1 MNNDQTT
8 QGAWLALAAYT
19 WWGVAPMYFKQLSH
33 IPAYEILTHRVIW
46 SFLLL
51 LGLLSL
57 LKLWPRVRAT
67 LANPSYVWL
76 LLLSSLIIGLNWLVF
91 IWAVN
96 NNKLLDASLGYY
108 INPLF
113 NVVLAM
119 LFLGERYRPIQW
131 LAVLLA
137 SLGVLIQLVVF
148 GSLPWVALV
157 LAITFSCYG
166 LIRKQVPVDPFTGLM
181 LETLVLLPLAA
192 VYLLVIADSS
202 TSSMSANTLS
212 TNLWLISAGIVTT
225 APLLLFAGAAKRLRL
240 STLGFFQYIGPS
252 LMFLLAVLIYDEP
265 LTLDKTITFALIW
278 CSLLMYTLDSVR
290 HRQKNI
296 TKSLVSPK

>member
-1 MNNDQTT
+1 MEKDQAT
-8 QGAWLALAAYT
+8 QGAVFALGAYT
-19 WWGVAPMYFKQLSH
+19 LWGIAPMYFKQLTQV
-33 IPAYEILTHRVIW
+33 PAYEILTHRVIW

-51 LGLLSL
+51 LALLSM
-57 LKLWPRVRAT
+57 LKLWPRVRAILRQPRY
-67 LANPSYVWL
+67 LAL
-76 LLLSSLIIGLNWLVF
+76 LTLSSCIIGLNWLVF

-96 NNKLLDASLGYY
+96 NNHMLDASLGYY

-113 NVVLAM
+113 NIVLAM
-119 LFLGERYRPIQW
+119 LFLGERFRPVQW
-131 LAVLLA
+131 VAVALAA
-137 SLGVLIQLVVF
+137 SGVVIQLVVF

-157 LAITFSCYG
+157 LAISFGFYG
-166 LIRKQVPVDPFTGLM
+166 LIRKKVPVDPVTGLM

-192 VYLLVIADSS
+192 IYLFVFADSTTSQMS
-202 TSSMSANTLS
+202 TNTLN

-265 LTLDKTITFALIW
+265 FTQDKVITFALIW
-278 CSLLMYTLDSVR
+278 L
-290 HRQKNI
+290 
-296 TKSLVSPK
+296 SLVIYSWDGIKQRRRTAISRQSVS

>member
-1 MNNDQTT
+1 MEKDQAT
-8 QGAWLALAAYT
+8 QGAVFALGAYT
-19 WWGVAPMYFKQLSH
+19 LWGIAPMYFKQLTRV
-33 IPAYEILTHRVIW
+33 PAYEILTHRVIW

-51 LGLLSL
+51 LVLLSM
-57 LKLWPRVRAT
+57 LKFWPRVRAMLRQPRY
-67 LANPSYVWL
+67 LAL
-76 LLLSSLIIGLNWLVF
+76 LTLSSCIIGLNWLVF

-96 NNKLLDASLGYY
+96 NNHMLDASLGYY

-113 NVVLAM
+113 NIVLAM
-119 LFLGERYRPIQW
+119 LFLGERFRPVQW
-131 LAVLLA
+131 LAVALA
-137 SLGVLIQLVVF
+137 ASGVVIQLVVF

-157 LAITFSCYG
+157 LAVSFGFYG
-166 LIRKQVPVDPFTGLM
+166 LIRKKVPVDPVTGLM

-192 VYLLVIADSS
+192 IYLFGFAES
-202 TSSMSANTLS
+202 TTSQMSTNTLN

-265 LTLDKTITFALIW
+265 FTQDKVITFALIW
-278 CSLLMYTLDSVR
+278 L
-290 HRQKNI
+290 
-296 TKSLVSPK
+296 SLVIYSWDGIKQRRRTVPS

>member
-1 MNNDQTT
+1 MEKDQAT
-8 QGAWLALAAYT
+8 QGAVFALGAYT
-19 WWGVAPMYFKQLSH
+19 LWGIAPMYFKQLTRV
-33 IPAYEILTHRVIW
+33 PAYEILTHRVIW

-51 LGLLSL
+51 MVLLSI
-57 LKLWPRVRAT
+57 LKLWPRVRAILRQPRY
-67 LANPSYVWL
+67 LAL
-76 LLLSSLIIGLNWLVF
+76 LTLSSCIIGLNWLVF

-96 NNKLLDASLGYY
+96 NNHMLDASLGYY

-113 NVVLAM
+113 NIVLAM
-119 LFLGERYRPIQW
+119 LFLGERFRPVQW
-131 LAVLLA
+131 VAVALAA
-137 SLGVLIQLVVF
+137 SGVVIQLIMF

-157 LAITFSCYG
+157 LAISFGFYG
-166 LIRKQVPVDPFTGLM
+166 LIRKKVPVDPVTGLM

-192 VYLLVIADSS
+192 IYLFGVAESATSQMS
-202 TSSMSANTLS
+202 TNTLN

-265 LTLDKTITFALIW
+265 FTQDKVITFALIW
-278 CSLLMYTLDSVR
+278 L
-290 HRQKNI
+290 
-296 TKSLVSPK
+296 SLVIYSWDGIQQRRKQSAVRQPL